1 MNTWANVPA
10 AWRGLFAKQIQI
22 FDLQFILMAPGVLL
36 DLLFMLRTL
45 WKITPM
51 DILFKR
57 ICPLGLKKLAVEI
70 FKYVWVISPL
80 ECKEAI
86 HFDSKYNQLTIG
98 SYVSMRSSR

>member
-1 MNTWANVPA
+1 
-10 AWRGLFAKQIQI
+10 
-22 FDLQFILMAPGVLL
+22 MAPGVLL

-70 FKYVWVISPL
+70 FMYVWVISPF

-86 HFDSKYNQLTIG
+86 QLVHMSACIHQDRKHTG
-98 SYVSMRSSR
+98 SLESMKDA

>member
-1 MNTWANVPA
+1 
-10 AWRGLFAKQIQI
+10 
-22 FDLQFILMAPGVLL
+22 MAPGVLL

-70 FKYVWVISPL
+70 FMYVWVISPF

-98 SYVSMRSSR
+98 SYVSMHSSRYWKHTGSLESMKDA

>member
-1 MNTWANVPA
+1 MV
-10 AWRGLFAKQIQI
+10 
-22 FDLQFILMAPGVLL
+22 PGVLL

-45 WKITPM
+45 WKIIAM
-51 DILFKR
+51 DVLFKR
-57 ICPLGLKKLAVEI
+57 IYPLGLKKLAVEI
-70 FKYVWVISPL
+70 FMYVWFISPF